1 MYSMNRAVVWFLLVS
16 CTAVS
21 AQQQMQVKEND
32 YVSITNGI
40 TKTPARQITAELLQH
55 TPEALHN
62 HPDLGIPAVNA
73 PTDAIEL
80 LQYRT
85 LDSRY
90 YIRKGTNGKEFY
102 SQQAYGPINYIDANG
117 YIRAI
122 DYWLQPTEV
131 KGIYAAPLQPAPTR
145 LDLVNNYTSMTIKD
159 LEFRYNH
166 NMQMYFQRGKT
177 FTVPQLYTTTNH
189 TAGRDGVWIT
199 DVFSGVDGEI
209 AFRKAGIKTNF
220 IIKDRSAVDPSADY
234 LIIDDH
240 IQLPD
245 GFTMVMEDETGYF
258 LSNGDWK
265 GDVVVK
271 NAFGLRM
278 LRMERPVVLDQNKQK
293 THSLSQYDAIGYALI
308 KTEDGY
314 ILRMR
319 VRVDWLLAEERK
331 YPVVIDPTLIG
342 EATYTAGDI
351 GFEFDNTCWS
361 ETDFCSYSLDIT
373 VPGKTTLTAA
383 YFDGTYY
390 SQNFGCFFVTDCLM
404 SEAAFRILGICDDS
418 PAPGSFW
425 TCLPP
430 VGDSA
435 GTCYGED
442 LDMFNTVSCIPPQC
456 DDYEF
461 TFEMRT
467 YHCSCTQPPCGIL
480 CHFMP
485 SGSWVI
491 TIEGKTVEENPIQ
504 SSTFPDFV
512 ICAGD
517 SIDLYATGQ
526 WGVPPYQYEWLPGG
540 VFEPIHWVAPT
551 TTTTYTSV
559 IHDVC
564 DMTDT
569 VTQTVTVN
577 PLPIVDVG
585 PFEGCYLTTMTAP
598 AGYDSYVWVDAED
611 NILASGTN
619 TLTVDSTGTYYVIVT
634 DDNGCT
640 GTSEPIQAFVY
651 EAPVINAFPDTV
663 YVNDGALALLEVEV
677 VVGDDVNFSWTP
689 AADVNCPTCATTLA
703 YSVGEE
709 NTFYVV
715 GEENGCISAPDSV
728 IVIMSE
734 SELIIPNAFT
744 PNDDGLNDA
753 FNILNPIF
761 YPIFS
766 FEIYNRW
773 GQQVF
778 ATSDVTRGW
787 DGTYDG
793 RDQEI
798 GMYIWMVT
806 YEKANEPGK
815 QYVLKGTVT
824 LLR

>member
-1 MYSMNRAVVWFLLVS
+1 MKRNVAILVMLLV
-16 CTAVS
+16 CLRLS
-21 AQQQMQVKEND
+21 AQQSMQVKKND

-40 TKTPARQITAELLQH
+40 TTIPTAHITQELIDH
-55 TPEALHN
+55 TPEALQR
-62 HPDLGIPAVNA
+62 HPDFGVAAVNA
-73 PTDAIEL
+73 PPNAVEL

-90 YIRKGTNGKEFY
+90 FIKNGTNGNEYFI
-102 SQQAYGPINYIDANG
+102 QQAYGPINYIDANG

-122 DYWLQPTEV
+122 DYWLRPSHI
-131 KGIYAAPLQPAPTR
+131 KGIYQAPLQPAPTEI
-145 LDLVNNYTSMTIKD
+145 DLINGATTMHVKD
-159 LEFRYNH
+159 LDFRYNH
-166 NMQMYFQRGKT
+166 NMQLYYQTGKQYSAAQR
-177 FTVPQLYTTTNH
+177 YTLDNH
-189 TAGRDGVWIT
+189 TAGRDGVWINNMFT
-199 DVFSGVDGEI
+199 GVDGEI
-209 AFRKAGIKTNF
+209 AVRKNAIKTNF
-220 IIKDRSAVDPSADY
+220 IVYNRETLHADADY
-234 LIIDDH
+234 LIIDDV
-240 IQLPD
+240 IELPVGYTLEADDVD
-245 GFTMVMEDETGYF
+245 GYY

-271 NAFGLRM
+271 NQFGLRM
-278 LRMERPVVLDQNKQK
+278 LRMERPVILDQNKNK
-293 THSLSQYDAIGYALI
+293 THSRDQVDAIGYQI
-308 KTEDGY
+308 IPTETGY
-314 ILRMR
+314 ILRIR
-319 VRVDWLLAEERK
+319 VSMKWLLDAERQF
-331 YPVVIDPTLIG
+331 PVVIDPTLIG
-342 EATYTAGDI
+342 EAIYTGGDI

-361 ETDFCSYSLDIT
+361 ETDYCDYTLDIT

-442 LDMFNTVSCIPPQC
+442 LDMFNTIACIPPQC

-467 YHCSCTQPPCGIL
+467 YHCSCTQPPCSIL

-504 SSTFPDFV
+504 STDYPDFV
-512 ICAGD
+512 ICEGD
-517 SIDLYATGQ
+517 TIDLFASGI

-540 VFEPIHWVAPT
+540 VFEPTHLVAPT
-551 TTTTYTSV
+551 TTSTYTSV
-559 IHDVC
+559 IHDAC

-569 VTQTVTVN
+569 VTQVVTVN
-577 PLPIVDVG
+577 PAPVIQVG
-585 PFEGCYLTTMTAP
+585 PFEGCYLTTMTVP
-598 AGYDSYVWVDAED
+598 SGYSAYVWTDATD
-611 NILASGTN
+611 SVLATGTN
-619 TLTVDSTGTYYVIVT
+619 TLTVDSTGIYYVTVV
-634 DDNGCT
+634 DDNGCS
-640 GTSEPIQAFVY
+640 GTSDPIQAFVY

-663 YVNDGALALLEVEV
+663 FVNDGALALLEVETII
-677 VVGDDVNFSWTP
+677 GDDVQYLWSPPDN
-689 AADVNCPTCATTLA
+689 VNCPTCATTLA

-709 NTFYVV
+709 NVFYVV
-715 GEENGCISAPDSV
+715 GEEHGCISAPDSI
-728 IVIMSE
+728 IVVMTE

-744 PNDDGLNDA
+744 PNGDGLNDM

-761 YPIFS
+761 YPVFS

-793 RDQEI
+793 KPQEI

-806 YEKANEPGK
+806 YEKANQPGTK
-815 QYVLKGTVT
+815 FSLKGSVT